1 MLLTT
6 DSKQQAFFRIKKFHV
21 RILYIKRA
29 IIGGWDLAS
38 DTPILLLN
46 FSQANCVWACEICKT
61 GFLSMNNFFK
71 FSNFM
76 WNEIITKSFRPTV
89 LYINLGQIYNIQP
102 CCNTYDPFVPFFV
115 CVPGVLVPGQ
125 ADRHKG
131 LSWMTGEEYLLP
143 TLFWYGHLL
152 LHAHNKMSI
161 SEKKLH
167 VNLTLIVL
175 SKTNFQLQLTGA
187 VQLPA

>member
-1 MLLTT
+1 MLPVYL
-6 DSKQQAFFRIKKFHV
+6 FFI
-21 RILYIKRA
+21 
-29 IIGGWDLAS
+29 
-38 DTPILLLN
+38 
-46 FSQANCVWACEICKT
+46 FS
-61 GFLSMNNFFK
+61 FFK

-115 CVPGVLVPGQ
+115 RVPGVLVPGQ

-175 SKTNFQLQLTGA
+175 SKTIFSYNWQVLYNCQLNTLKPSYWLKVYKTIFQNK
-187 VQLPA
+187 